1 MRRRML
7 SYKRWVRNWAESLN
21 VLATV
26 HQLDHSSKGKTHDII
41 KRHVTEH
48 SLKFPELQLGS
59 DHILK
64 LSETIWHNP
73 WAIFGNALNQF
84 RYIFI
89 HHIWHICET
98 SIASHEPCAMIH
110 IARAFRPLPSSRP
123 WTVIEQITAIFHV
136 TLGARDPKLATSTGV
151 VRAWTYRNAEPIRT
165 NVWAAGTCTG
175 RNYIEATEKKAP
187 SGATWKTHCSS
198 LYPLWLPLQI
208 SERPLNNLEIIFIIC
223 LTYLQTL

>member
-48 SLKFPELQLGS
+48 SLKFPELHLGS

-110 IARAFRPLPSSRP
+110 GSWLITRAFRPLPSTRP
-123 WTVIEQITAIFHV
+123 CIVIEQIA
-136 TLGARDPKLATSTGV
+136 A
-151 VRAWTYRNAEPIRT
+151 
-165 NVWAAGTCTG
+165 NVWEYECGAWPLVGEMLVLCVEMLGSVSMWQRCKHMHRAKLHWNQ
-175 RNYIEATEKKAP
+175 RKKFSHIWRIIAHR
-187 SGATWKTHCSS
+187 SILYDCHCKYLNDLWTILRSS
-198 LYPLWLPLQI
+198 L
-208 SERPLNNLEIIFIIC
+208 
-223 LTYLQTL
+223 

>member
-48 SLKFPELQLGS
+48 SLKFPELHLGS

-64 LSETIWHNP
+64 LSETIWHTP

-110 IARAFRPLPSSRP
+110 GSWLITRAFRPLPSTRP
-123 WTVIEQITAIFHV
+123 CIVIEQIA
-136 TLGARDPKLATSTGV
+136 A
-151 VRAWTYRNAEPIRT
+151 
-165 NVWAAGTCTG
+165 NVWEYECAMSMCVRCLYNSANDAVTSVSNG
-175 RNYIEATEKKAP
+175 RPCDAQCVAT
-187 SGATWKTHCSS
+187 TMT
-198 LYPLWLPLQI
+198 YFQI
-208 SERPLNNLEIIFIIC
+208 VNR
-223 LTYLQTL
+223 